1 MVTLSRQFEESVT
14 GSNKVSEG
22 RRWLFQVGISVGI
35 CILVTA
41 LLFYSEVSNWLVLT
55 TGLLLFA
62 FFLFFNIYALRN
74 YYNLPYRLAAA
85 RLRSMIA
92 GNMSESLPD
101 PPVSEARDLF
111 KTINDLS
118 SELQA
123 KSRMIDKLERM
134 RIDFVANVSHELKTP
149 LTSIKGYTE
158 TLKGGAALDPT
169 VSGKFLDRIEENT
182 NRLIAII
189 SDLLVLSHIESFPQ
203 DVNWE
208 IFDASQLTQKLDGT
222 FMPNLL
228 KKKQVLKLSFSD
240 QKLEGDLKKL
250 EHVFT
255 NLVDNANRYCPEG
268 ATIEVK
274 QTKDNLHWIY
284 EVADNGPGIPAHH
297 QARIF
302 ERFYRVET
310 DRGRETGGT
319 GLGLAIV
326 KHIVILHDGTIRLE
340 SGVGQGTRFFIKF
353 PRRTL

>member
-1 MVTLSRQFEESVT
+1 
-14 GSNKVSEG
+14 VSEWQ
-22 RRWLFQVGISVGI
+22 RWLSQLFISITLCG
-35 CILVTA
+35 LVII
-41 LLFYSEVSNWLVLT
+41 LLFYSGVSSQFILI
-55 TGLLLFA
+55 TGISFFA
-62 FFLFFNIYALRN
+62 FLLFFNIYALRN
-74 YYNLPYRLAAA
+74 YYNLPYKLAAT

-92 GNMSESLPD
+92 GNMTEVLSD
-101 PPVSEARDLF
+101 PPISEARDLF

-158 TLKGGAALDPT
+158 TLKSGASLDSK
-169 VSGKFLDRIEENT
+169 VSAKFLDRIEDNT

-189 SDLLVLSHIESFPQ
+189 RDLLILSHIESFPQ

-208 IFDASQLTQKLDGT
+208 VFEASQLTQKLDGT
-222 FMPNLL
+222 FLPNLL
-228 KKKQVLKLSFSD
+228 KKNQNLILSFSD

-274 QTKDNLHWIY
+274 QTKDNLHWLF
-284 EVADNGPGIPAHH
+284 EVSDNGPGIPSHH
-297 QARIF
+297 QSRIF
-302 ERFYRVET
+302 ERFYRIET
-310 DRGRETGGT
+310 DRGRDTGGT
-319 GLGLAIV
+319 GLGLSIV
-326 KHIVILHDGTIRLE
+326 KHIVLLHDGSIRLE
-340 SGVGQGTRFFIKF
+340 SAVGQGTRFFIKF
-353 PRRTL
+353 PRRML

>member
-1 MVTLSRQFEESVT
+1 
-14 GSNKVSEG
+14 VSE
-22 RRWLFQVGISVGI
+22 RRKWFIQLGISI
-35 CILVTA
+35 ALCILITT
-41 LLFYSEVSNWLVLT
+41 LLFYADVSRGIVFFI
-55 TGLLLFA
+55 GFFFFA
-62 FFLFFNIYALRN
+62 FLLFFNIYALRN
-74 YYNLPYRLAAA
+74 YYNLPYKLAAA

-92 GNMSESLPD
+92 GNMDEVLAN
-101 PPVSEARDLF
+101 PPVTEASDLF

-158 TLKGGAALDPT
+158 TLKAGAALDPN

-189 SDLLVLSHIESFPQ
+189 SDLLVISHIESFPQ

-208 IFDASQLTQKLDGT
+208 SFEASQLTQKLDGT
-222 FMPNLL
+222 FMPNLQ
-228 KKKQVLKLSFSD
+228 KKKQNLKLSFSD

-255 NLVDNANRYCPEG
+255 NLVDNANRYCHEG

-284 EVADNGPGIPAHH
+284 EVSDNGPGIPAHH
-297 QARIF
+297 QPRIF

-319 GLGLAIV
+319 GLGLSIV
-326 KHIVILHDGTIRLE
+326 KHIVLLHDGTIRLE
-340 SGVGQGTRFFIKF
+340 SAVGQGTRFFIKF